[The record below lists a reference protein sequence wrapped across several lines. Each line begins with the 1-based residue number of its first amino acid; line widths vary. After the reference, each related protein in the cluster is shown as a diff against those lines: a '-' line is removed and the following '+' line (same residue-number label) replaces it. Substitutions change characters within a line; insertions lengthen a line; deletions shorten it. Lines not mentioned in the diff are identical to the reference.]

1 MPVLKKKKKS
11 PKFKDLVGFI
21 QLFKKEVSSKGW
33 IISGKF
39 IYLWKTEGVYQTD
52 YLTINN
58 QVMQINWLKITFL
71 GEATTAIRLGTKSSF
86 ADWGPS
92 TSDSLGIYCLL
103 KKSLSHPFDQTL
115 SLRGVI

>member
-1 MPVLKKKKKS
+1 MPVFKKKKKL

-21 QLFKKEVSSKGW
+21 QLFKKEVSSKDW

-52 YLTINN
+52 YLTIID

-71 GEATTAIRLGTKSSF
+71 GEATTAIRLGTKSWF

-92 TSDSLGIYCLL
+92 TSDSLGIYCL
-103 KKSLSHPFDQTL
+103 SHPFDQTL